1 VSLDPDTLRPI
12 VEAALREDLGKAGD
26 LTTDAVVPPDRR
38 TTGRIVARQDL
49 IVSGVDVARMVFAIL
64 DPELTFTPH
73 ARDGEALSA
82 GVPVVTILGRS
93 RSILR
98 GERTALN
105 FLMRMCG
112 IATAAR
118 DAVAEVRGTGACI
131 LDTRKTVPGLRAL
144 DKYAVACGGA
154 RNHRG
159 GLFDAIMIK
168 DTHLEAVDSIRDAV
182 AAALGTGLPPER
194 VTVEVRTLEQL
205 REAIAAG
212 AGRALLDNMD
222 RARMREAVEL
232 AGGRI
237 VLEASGGL
245 RPGDLRSVAETGV
258 DALSLGYL
266 THSTPAADLALE
278 MEPLP

>member
-1 VSLDPDTLRPI
+1 MSLDPATLRPI
-12 VEAALREDLGKAGD
+12 VEAALWEDLGDAGD
-26 LTTDAVVPPDRR
+26 LTTDSVVPPDRR
-38 TTGRIVARQDL
+38 TRGRIVARQNL
-49 IVSGVDVARMVFAIL
+49 IVSGVDVARMVFATL
-64 DPELTFTPH
+64 DPELEFTPRT
-73 ARDGEALSA
+73 RDGEALDSGA
-82 GVPVVTILGRS
+82 PVATVFGRS
-93 RSILR
+93 RPILR

-118 DAVAEVRGTGACI
+118 DAVAEVRGTGAQI
-131 LDTRKTVPGLRAL
+131 LDTRKTAPGLRQL

-168 DTHLEAVDSIRDAV
+168 DTHLETIDSIHDAV
-182 AAALGTGLPPER
+182 VAALATGLPAER
-194 VTVEVRTLEQL
+194 ITVEVRTLGQL
-205 REAIAAG
+205 REAIDAG

-222 RARMREAVEL
+222 RKRMRDAVAL
-232 AGGRI
+232 AGGRV

-245 RPGDLRSVAETGV
+245 RPGSLRAVAETGV

-266 THSTPAADLALE
+266 THSAPAADLALE
-278 MEPLP
+278 MEPVP